1 MISANKKKKKKG
13 LGFADDSVDKLSEK
27 TESLGGTLELSKT
40 IGIYLFLL
48 RLALKLC
55 KYLLLVWLCCCHF
68 ETVLACSLAVS
79 DEEVL
84 NDENDSW
91 EDIDGNIFLSCVFSL
106 VKNGN
111 YVYCNA
117 ISILASSYTYIII
130 FQRDKT

>member
-1 MISANKKKKKKG
+1 M
-13 LGFADDSVDKLSEK
+13 
-27 TESLGGTLELSKT
+27 
-40 IGIYLFLL
+40 
-48 RLALKLC
+48 
-55 KYLLLVWLCCCHF
+55 
-68 ETVLACSLAVS
+68 ACSLAIS

-117 ISILASSYTYIII
+117 ISIPASSYTYIII